1 MLLPNA
7 QEHSGRKPSTS
18 LVTPKQ
24 ESIRSRARWG
34 LWPTSSAGTS
44 EPEGAASAEPG
55 QPTALALE
63 PRVPDGACARPASCA
78 GAEAAGQAAGPA
90 SAPLVP
96 LGGLGEAAGR
106 PGRPQAPPAHGPLVP
121 CLAGTHRSMSGTACC
136 AEGSTWPPAR
146 ASGACSGSDPSLSL
160 LLLLLLLLLP
170 PSLPSSLLEL
180 QRTLRRGRR
189 RRLLPR
195 LCFFCGERATWR
207 PWRPGA
213 HGPGTTPWRE
223 TPGRLGHGAPR
234 ARHPHGSEAAA
245 AADQPGSPCPWPP
258 GRRHVPGPETR
269 RPSSPRHHAPPPRDA
284 GSPSDTAFGPTFGR
298 ALP

>member
-24 ESIRSRARWG
+24 ESIQSRVRWG
-34 LWPTSSAGTS
+34 LWPTSSAGAS
-44 EPEGAASAEPG
+44 EPEGGASAEPG

-63 PRVPDGACARPASCA
+63 LRVPDGACTRPASCA

-106 PGRPQAPPAHGPLVP
+106 PGRPQAPPAHGPPAP
-121 CLAGTHRSMSGTACC
+121 CLAGTHRSTSGTACC
-136 AEGSTWPPAR
+136 AEGSTWPPTR
-146 ASGACSGSDPSLSL
+146 ASGASSGSNSSLSL
-160 LLLLLLLLLP
+160 LLLLL
-170 PSLPSSLLEL
+170 PSSPLPSSLLEL

-195 LCFFCGERATWR
+195 VCCFWGERATCR

-213 HGPGTTPWRE
+213 HGPGTTGTRANPLARDPEQAWTRCAE
-223 TPGRLGHGAPR
+223 STAPARL
-234 ARHPHGSEAAA
+234 
-245 AADQPGSPCPWPP
+245 
-258 GRRHVPGPETR
+258 
-269 RPSSPRHHAPPPRDA
+269 
-284 GSPSDTAFGPTFGR
+284 
-298 ALP
+298 